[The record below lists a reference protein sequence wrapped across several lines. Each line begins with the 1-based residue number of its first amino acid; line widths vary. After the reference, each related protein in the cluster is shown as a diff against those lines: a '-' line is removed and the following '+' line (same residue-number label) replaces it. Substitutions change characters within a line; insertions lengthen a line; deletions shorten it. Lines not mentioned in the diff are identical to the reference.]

1 MKRDGWFAPYVSS
14 YFWRFLL
21 IIVLGAL
28 TVFSASSLMYT
39 SGFLI
44 SKASIPPENILLIY
58 VPIVGV
64 RTFGT
69 SRAVI
74 HYVERLVG
82 HDTILRILSK
92 MRVRLYRILEPQAL
106 FLSSRFR
113 TGDIL
118 GMLADDI
125 EYLQNVYLRTVFPSV
140 IALLLYGAAVIA
152 LGTFNWAFA
161 LLMGL
166 YILVLIVV
174 LPLISLLFTQRRQR
188 AVKQERNRLYQKL
201 TDAVL
206 GMGDWMISGR
216 QSQFVAS
223 YEADEREVART
234 DGWLRGWARLRMF
247 LGQVIVG
254 IAVLSML
261 YWAAGEYA
269 SGAIAGTLIAAFVLV
284 VFPVADAFLP
294 VSEAVEKIPQYRNSI
309 ERLEGVEGKG
319 GEGNES
325 GKTKSVGDA
334 GASSRKEGSSG
345 SQKLLGGAVAG
356 EKAGP
361 ENQAEGDLSAKVG
374 PAVARGQEDSAAT
387 EAALAGQTGKQGCSL
402 NEDMLDTQDGKEVR
416 CLHESVRDIQKG
428 KSDHGLL
435 EDVPDTH
442 IRLHNVGYRYGAD
455 SEWSVRDLSLDL
467 PQGKRIAIIGRSG
480 AGKST
485 LLKLIQG
492 VIQPTE
498 GTAEINGRA
507 AASYGDDIPS
517 LIAVLNQRPHLFD
530 TTVANNIRLGRPQAS
545 EAEIR
550 EAGALAKV
558 DSLIASLP
566 EGYSTPVR
574 EAGQR
579 FSGGE
584 RQRIALARIL
594 LQNTPVVVLD
604 EPTVGLDPRTE
615 RELLATMFHAMA
627 GKSLVWV
634 THHLVGAELMDE
646 VIIME
651 HGAVVMRGTHAE
663 LMEKEPR
670 YRRLYELDRPGQAL
684 G

>member
-1 MKRDGWFAPYVSS
+1 MKREVWFAPYISP

-44 SKASIPPENILLIY
+44 SKASIPPENILMIY

-92 MRVRLYRILEPQAL
+92 MRVRLYNILEPQAL

-140 IALLLYGAAVIA
+140 IALLLYAAAVIS
-152 LGTFNWAFA
+152 LGTFDIAFA
-161 LLMGL
+161 LLMAL
-166 YILVLIVV
+166 YILVLVVV
-174 LPLISLLFTQRRQR
+174 LPLISLLFTQKRQR
-188 AVKQERNRLYQKL
+188 EVKQERNRLYQKL

-206 GMGDWMISGR
+206 GMGDWVISGR
-216 QSQFVAS
+216 QGQFVET
-223 YEADEREVART
+223 YEADEKMVART
-234 DGWLRGWARLRMF
+234 DAALRNWARVRMF
-247 LGQVIVG
+247 IGQAIVG
-254 IAVLSML
+254 VGVLSLL
-261 YWAAGEYA
+261 YWAAGQYA
-269 SGAIAGTLIAAFVLV
+269 DGAIAGTLIAAFVLV

-294 VSEAVEKIPQYRNSI
+294 VSEAVEKIPQYRNSL
-309 ERLEGVEGKG
+309 ERLSRVEVEEESELVTKLQPEETETHSKIEG
-319 GEGNES
+319 
-325 GKTKSVGDA
+325 
-334 GASSRKEGSSG
+334 
-345 SQKLLGGAVAG
+345 
-356 EKAGP
+356 
-361 ENQAEGDLSAKVG
+361 
-374 PAVARGQEDSAAT
+374 AAT
-387 EAALAGQTGKQGCSL
+387 ATLNAGIA
-402 NEDMLDTQDGKEVR
+402 
-416 CLHESVRDIQKG
+416 HIQLK
-428 KSDHGLL
+428 
-435 EDVPDTH
+435 
-442 IRLHNVGYRYGAD
+442 NVGYRYGASESD
-455 SEWSVRDLSLDL
+455 EWSIRDLNLDI
-467 PQGKRIAIIGRSG
+467 PQGKKIAIIGRSG

-485 LLKLIQG
+485 LLKVIQG
-492 VIQPTE
+492 VIKPSI
-498 GTAEINGRA
+498 GSAVINGIDA
-507 AASYGDDIPS
+507 AAYGEKIPS
-517 LIAVLNQRPHLFD
+517 IISVLNQSPHLFD
-530 TTVANNIRLGRPQAS
+530 TTVANNIRLGDPDAS
-545 EAEIR
+545 DEAIK
-550 EAGALAKV
+550 EAGLMAKL
-558 DSLIASLP
+558 DTLISSLP
-566 EGYSTPVR
+566 EGYNTPVR

-615 RELLATMFHAMA
+615 RELLATIFAAMA
-627 GKSLVWV
+627 GKTLVWV
-634 THHLVGAELMDE
+634 THHLVGAEQMDE
-646 VIIME
+646 VIFME
-651 HGAVVMRGTHAE
+651 NGAVEMRGTHAE
-663 LMEKEPR
+663 LMEREPR
-670 YRRLYELDRPGQAL
+670 YRRLYELDRPVEFL